1 MAGCKWCGKSGWLL
15 RISAN
20 GMCDTCEAT
29 EIPVIVHRVKA
40 IQEAQDMLGSSKVF
54 ETRVQKCEEIVG
66 NAEDLLPYELKG
78 ITVVEPSAAE
88 MRSAYEAEREKIV
101 VDHFR
106 AETERILARAGLL
119 PTPQG
124 MIAEA
129 TQALIKIDEARR
141 DYGVDDPGLHESEH
155 QVRRFIQTTQLR
167 SNLEEARKEE
177 FKGNREG
184 ALERYR
190 EALFFLTTEGT
201 DHELR
206 RENAGEI
213 EERIRQLQDERE

>member
-1 MAGCKWCGKSGWLL
+1 MAGCKWCGRSGWLL

-29 EIPVIVHRVKA
+29 EIPVIVQRVQA
-40 IQEAQDMLGSSKVF
+40 IQRAQDTMESSKVF
-54 ETRVQKCEEIVG
+54 TTRVRKCEEIVG
-66 NAEDLLPYELKG
+66 NAEDLLPYERKG
-78 ITVVEPSAAE
+78 ITVMEPSAAE
-88 MRSAYEAEREKIV
+88 LKSAYEAEREKMV
-101 VDHFR
+101 VEHFR

-119 PTPQG
+119 PTPQA

-129 TQALIKIDEARR
+129 TQALIKIHEARR

-155 QVRRFIQTTQLR
+155 HVRRFIQTTQL
-167 SNLEEARKEE
+167 STYLQEARKEE
-177 FKGNREG
+177 FEGNREG

-213 EERIRQLQDERE
+213 EERIRQLEDEGE

>member
-1 MAGCKWCGKSGWLL
+1 MASCKWCGKSGWLL

-29 EIPVIVHRVKA
+29 EIPVIVHQVRA
-40 IQEAQDMLGSSKVF
+40 IKEAQDLVESSKVF
-54 ETRVQKCEEIVG
+54 ETRVGKCEEIVG
-66 NAEDLLPYELKG
+66 NAEDLLPYEIKG

-88 MRSAYEAEREKIV
+88 LKSAYEAKREEMV
-101 VDHFR
+101 MEHFR
-106 AETERILARAGLL
+106 AETERLLARAGLL
-119 PTPQG
+119 PTPQA

-141 DYGVDDPGLHESEH
+141 DYGVEDPSLLESEQ
-155 QVRRFIQTTQLR
+155 QVRHFIQATELSSCLQ
-167 SNLEEARKEE
+167 EARKDEL
-177 FKGNREG
+177 KGNREG